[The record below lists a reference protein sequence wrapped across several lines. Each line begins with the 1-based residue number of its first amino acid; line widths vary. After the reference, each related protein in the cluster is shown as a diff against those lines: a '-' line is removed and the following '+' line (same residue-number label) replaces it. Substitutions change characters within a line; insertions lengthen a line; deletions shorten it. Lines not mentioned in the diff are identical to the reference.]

1 MQPDNNRVLHGTF
14 ETRAADVQEDR
25 VPITVSTADPMTR
38 GAFKEVLDH
47 SPGAVDMSR
56 APLSLVEAHDTRP
69 VNIGLVE
76 GLSIAGD
83 RLRGFVRFG
92 AAQRAQEVL
101 RDVLSGVVRNVS
113 VGYEILE
120 HSISG
125 DTVTITRWQPYE
137 VSVVGVGLDPGAGF
151 YRAKDQNEDGDPIMK
166 DDDDKQEVVEL
177 VQDKEIR
184 AKDPPV
190 HDITAHIEELEGEGV
205 KKERERQTEI
215 RAIAARFPHSKKLQI
230 AADAALSMGESH
242 QDFARRALDLAAS
255 DNPAVPTELG
265 LTGKEVKRYSVL
277 RMIRAQLEAKERGI
291 SPEKIAPYEYRC
303 HLDIMDNIPA
313 KRADLVRGMLVPYD
327 VQMSGWGMRAPPAD
341 TAENIHLVSTDHMA
355 SQFIVGLRETAAV
368 MAAGATVLNGLV
380 GDVSIPR
387 EESVPVE
394 WLTEDED
401 ATDVDYVTSSVTLTP
416 TTVAAAVPITR
427 RLMKQSSPDA
437 DRIIQSNISLSAGQ
451 EIDKQALQGSGVSPL
466 PTGVRNQTG
475 VSTVLIS
482 TGALTWA
489 EAVKFETDVEIA
501 SNLIAGGAYI
511 MHPQMKGIAK
521 TTSKD
526 AGSGQFIWA
535 DNAVNG
541 YRSFSS
547 THAGATPDGIV
558 FGSFSN
564 LLIGFW
570 GVLDVMSDPYT
581 KAASGGLVIRVFQ
594 DVDVAVRRGEAFAI
608 ETLV

>member
-1 MQPDNNRVLHGTF
+1 MQPETRNRVLLGTF
-14 ETRAADVQEDR
+14 ETRAADVTDNLI
-25 VPITVSTADPMTR
+25 PITVSTPDPVIR
-38 GAFKEVLDH
+38 GAFREVLEH
-47 SPGAVDMSR
+47 SSGAVDMSR
-56 APLSLVEAHDTRP
+56 APLSLIEAHDTRP

-92 AAQRAQEVL
+92 AAQRAQEVM

-137 VSVVGVGLDPGAGF
+137 VSVVGVGLDPSAGF
-151 YRAKDQNEDGDPIMK
+151 YRAKEPNVDEDPNMN
-166 DDDDKQEVVEL
+166 DDDDKTEVVEL
-177 VQDKEIR
+177 VPDKETR
-184 AKDPPV
+184 AKEPV
-190 HDITAHIEELEGEGV
+190 QDITAHIEELEGEGI

-215 RAIAARFPHSKKLQI
+215 RAIASRFPHAKKLQI
-230 AADAALSMGESH
+230 AADAALTRGESH
-242 QDFARRALDLAAS
+242 QDFGRRALDLVAS

-265 LTGKEVKRYSVL
+265 LTGKEVKRYSML
-277 RMIRAQLEAKERGI
+277 RMLRAQLEAKERGT
-291 SPEKIAPYEYRC
+291 SLEKIAPYEYRC
-303 HLDIMDNIPA
+303 HLDIMDSIPA
-313 KRADLVRGMLVPYD
+313 KRADAVRGMLVPFD
-327 VQMSGWGMRAPPAD
+327 VQMSGWGTRAPPAD
-341 TAENIHLVSTDHMA
+341 TTENVHLVSTDHLA

-368 MAAGATVLNGLV
+368 MAAGATTLNGLV

-401 ATDVDYVTSSVTLTP
+401 TTDVDYVTSSVTLTP

-437 DRIIQSNISLSAGQ
+437 DRIIQNNITLSAGQ
-451 EIDKQALQGSGVSPL
+451 EIDKQALQGSGVGAL
-466 PTGVRNQTG
+466 PTGIRNQAG

-489 EAVKFETDVEIA
+489 QAVSFETTVEVA
-501 SNLIAGGAYI
+501 SNLIAGGSYI
-511 MHPQMKGIAK
+511 MHPTMKGTAK

-547 THAGATPDGIV
+547 THAGATADGIV
-558 FGSFSN
+558 FGNFAN